1 MFKRRVDS
9 LAPGRRRKVG
19 GARLP
24 LPLTQ
29 VDRDRNSLVAVVFD
43 GFDLAAAN
51 RHRLT
56 KPYRDVDLAGAGPL
70 LAGINQDILCQLL
83 ENFETVT
90 EA

>member
-9 LAPGRRRKVG
+9 LAPGRWRKVG
-19 GARLP
+19 SARLP
-24 LPLTQ
+24 FPLTQ
-29 VDRDRNSLVAVVFD
+29 VDRDCNSLVTVVFD
-43 GFDLAAAN
+43 GLDLTAAH

-56 KPYRDVDLAGAGPL
+56 KTNRDVDLAGAGSL